1 MPNRNLAAFLTS
13 ERLDRV
19 VFILANAMNLFMIY
33 IFLSRTGIFP
43 PLSGLWAWVW
53 LAFILILSVVVFLNL
68 KRKRRW
74 WFIVLPSLLILFLL
88 LEIVLDYILDLE
100 FRASRLLGPY
110 LLLYYLSLMGMIG
123 YTFQIGKKQG
133 FITLVTYFLN
143 QIATFY
149 SYFLVGH
156 GN

>member
-1 MPNRNLAAFLTS
+1 MQNQKRAQLMANF
-13 ERLDRV
+13 RLDQI
-19 VFILANAMNLFMIY
+19 VFIIANLMNLFMIY
-33 IFLSRTGIFP
+33 IFLSRTGLLP
-43 PLSGLWAWVW
+43 PLGWVW
-53 LAFILILSVVVFLNL
+53 PWVWSVFVLILLVVVSFNVL
-68 KRKRRW
+68 RKRSW
-74 WFIVLPSLLILFLL
+74 SFIVLPSLLILFLL
-88 LEIVLDYILDLE
+88 LEILLDTILELE

-123 YTFQIGKKQG
+123 YTFQVGKKYG

-156 GN
+156 GV